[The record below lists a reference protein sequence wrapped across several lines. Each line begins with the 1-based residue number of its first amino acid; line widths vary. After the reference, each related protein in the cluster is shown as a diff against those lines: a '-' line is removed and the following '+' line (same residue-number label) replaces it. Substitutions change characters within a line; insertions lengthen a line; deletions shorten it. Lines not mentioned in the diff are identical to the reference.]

1 MADKKGNRKFNNR
14 NNNNDDDSMPRQRRI
29 KKKVCAFCADKNL
42 VIDYKDADKLKKYVS
57 EKGKILPRRV
67 TGLCAKHQREMTL
80 AVKRARHIALLP
92 YTAE

>member
-42 VIDYKDADKLKKYVS
+42 VIDYKDSDKLKKFVS